1 MPGTGNKY
9 YRINPYPKNT
19 RITFAQYVGSSINDE
34 GVESEKWQTVATRW
48 AYVEHKNG
56 RSIWRN
62 GGFSDKVTDLFRI
75 NFDYGF
81 TPTPAMVIF
90 YKGDVYDI
98 ESVDNIRE
106 ENDEIELRAI
116 RYIRST
122 NTVGE
127 GAEIEDLRIHQ

>member
-9 YRINPYPKNT
+9 YRINPYPKNK
-19 RITFAQYVGSSINDE
+19 RITFVQYVGSTIDDE
-34 GVESEKWQTVATRW
+34 GVESEIWQKVATRW

-81 TPTPAMVIF
+81 TPTTAMVIL
-90 YKGDVYDI
+90 YKDEIYDI

-122 NTVGE
+122 NTIGE
-127 GAEIEDLRIHQ
+127 GAEIEDIRIHQ